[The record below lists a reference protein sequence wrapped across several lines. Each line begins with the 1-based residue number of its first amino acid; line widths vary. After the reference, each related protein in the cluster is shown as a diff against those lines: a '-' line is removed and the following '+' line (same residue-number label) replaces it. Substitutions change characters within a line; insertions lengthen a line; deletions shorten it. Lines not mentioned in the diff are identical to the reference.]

1 MIRPEKHRD
10 YKLMKDYAKLWG
22 IVKFSNDSFVT
33 TFPFGETFITCQF
46 FYQGKELSAIE
57 VELDAVYKTYGTG
70 KFASIQDFLNAVKKE
85 CYYFETKETF
95 DKKQVLCVEE
105 TKNDYPGTYTSFD
118 GLKNV
123 YESTCKVLSLDMKAM
138 SQDVA
143 LDGSR
148 VANIDIKERR
158 EVEEKF
164 KKILK
169 FASIGA
175 GVGLV
180 FLIIGAMMKLDP
192 LCIIGSI
199 ALILGILIDAF
210 ALFKLIKNKIK

>member
-1 MIRPEKHRD
+1 MISHEKHRD

-22 IVKFSNDSFVT
+22 IVKCADDSFVT

-85 CYYFETKETF
+85 SYYFETKETF

-105 TKNDYPGTYTSFD
+105 TKNSYPGTYPSFSE
-118 GLKNV
+118 LKHV
-123 YESTCKVLSLDMKAM
+123 YESVCKVLSLDMKAM

-143 LDGSR
+143 LDGRR
-148 VANIDIKERR
+148 VSDVDRKEKR

-175 GVGLV
+175 GIGLV
-180 FLIIGAMMKLDP
+180 LLIIGTMMT
-192 LCIIGSI
+192 INAVIAIGSI
-199 ALILGILIDAF
+199 ALVLGIIIDAF
-210 ALFKLIKNKIK
+210 ALFKLIKNKVK

>member
-118 GLKNV
+118 GLKK
-123 YESTCKVLSLDMKAM
+123 CLRIDM
-138 SQDVA
+138 
-143 LDGSR
+143 
-148 VANIDIKERR
+148 
-158 EVEEKF
+158 
-164 KKILK
+164 
-169 FASIGA
+169 
-175 GVGLV
+175 
-180 FLIIGAMMKLDP
+180 
-192 LCIIGSI
+192 
-199 ALILGILIDAF
+199 
-210 ALFKLIKNKIK
+210 